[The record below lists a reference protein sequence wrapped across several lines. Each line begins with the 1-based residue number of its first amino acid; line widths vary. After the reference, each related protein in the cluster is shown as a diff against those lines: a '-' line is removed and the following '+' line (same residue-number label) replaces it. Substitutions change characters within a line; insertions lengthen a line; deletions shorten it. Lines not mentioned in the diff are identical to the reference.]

1 MRAVGLLPGDIAVFE
16 HGLPPRPGDI
26 VAALVDGTSVL
37 RVYAV
42 TLGRP
47 MLRTPDGHGP
57 ATRADT
63 VVLQGVMTQL
73 LRSRTR

>member
-1 MRAVGLLPGDIAVFE
+1 
-16 HGLPPRPGDI
+16 
-26 VAALVDGTSVL
+26 
-37 RVYAV
+37 
-42 TLGRP
+42 